1 MIKHIVLWRF
11 TERADGHTK
20 SDNLLRAKSLLEA
33 LPVTIPGIA
42 SFEVGLN
49 VDTTA
54 DAADLVLN
62 SEFPSLRELKAY
74 QAHPDHLRVV
84 EFLGKVKSEKRVV
97 DYEV

>member
-1 MIKHIVLWRF
+1 MIKHIVFWRF
-11 TERADGHTK
+11 TEQSEGHSK
-20 SDNLLRAKSLLEA
+20 SENLLRAKSLLET
-33 LPVTIPGIA
+33 LPDTISGIRA
-42 SFEVGLN
+42 FEVGLN
-49 VDTTA
+49 IDTTA

-62 SEFPSLRELKAY
+62 SEFSTLGDLKAY

>member
-1 MIKHIVLWRF
+1 MIKHIVIWRF
-11 TERADGHTK
+11 AEQADGHTK
-20 SDNLLRAKSLLEA
+20 SENLLRAASLLEA
-33 LPVTIPGIA
+33 LPATIPGIA
-42 SFEVGLN
+42 SFEVGRN
-49 VDTTA
+49 IDTTA

-62 SEFPSLRELKAY
+62 SEFSSLRELKAY